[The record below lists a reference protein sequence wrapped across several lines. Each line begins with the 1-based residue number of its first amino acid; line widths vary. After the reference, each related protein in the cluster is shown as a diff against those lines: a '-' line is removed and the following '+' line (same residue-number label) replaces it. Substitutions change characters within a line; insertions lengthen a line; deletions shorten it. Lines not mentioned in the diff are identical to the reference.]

1 MPIGRG
7 WRLEVKCGEDEIAD
21 LREKIVEVRRKKR
34 QRREAECKFVTLKWV
49 LRKDE
54 ERTSQ
59 TRRVTT

>member
-1 MPIGRG
+1 LEEAV
-7 WRLEVKCGEDEIAD
+7 LEVKCGEE
-21 LREKIVEVRRKKR
+21 REKIVEVRRKKG
-34 QRREAECKFVTLKWV
+34 QRREARCKFVTLKWV